1 MVFIYLYIL
10 RSLNEKNHNRRQ
22 LNWHNLMRNYRNIA
36 TAPVLFTCI
45 LMMKKWG

>member
-1 MVFIYLYIL
+1 M
-10 RSLNEKNHNRRQ
+10 EKNHNRRQ